1 MIKHSTLR
9 EKVVEE
15 IRKDILKGVYKPGQ
29 RINESEIAV
38 RCGIS
43 RGPVREA
50 LRQLEQE
57 GLITYSIN
65 RGCSVADLTKEDI
78 WELYT
83 LRAELE
89 GLAIKWTHGKL
100 SEEDVF
106 QLKQCISNMKEAGEK
121 GDVHEILKQDHLF
134 HEIIIRLPKRKNIYK
149 LWTSLNSPA
158 NALYLKAIDSRIKPL
173 NSISDF
179 HQELFENLI
188 KDDENLALESIQ
200 KHYIDSAKTLIDKL
214 KTTY

>member
-15 IRKDILKGVYKPGQ
+15 IREDILKGVYKPGQ

-38 RCGIS
+38 RYGIS

-65 RGCSVADLTKEDI
+65 RGCSVADLTNEDI

-100 SEEDVF
+100 AEEDVL
-106 QLKQCISNMKEAGEK
+106 QLKQCIADMKEAGEK
-121 GDVHEILKQDHLF
+121 GDVHEILKK
-134 HEIIIRLPKRKNIYK
+134 EK
-149 LWTSLNSPA
+149 
-158 NALYLKAIDSRIKPL
+158 YL
-173 NSISDF
+173 
-179 HQELFENLI
+179 
-188 KDDENLALESIQ
+188 
-200 KHYIDSAKTLIDKL
+200 
-214 KTTY
+214 

>member
-1 MIKHSTLR
+1 MIEHSTLR

-15 IRKDILKGVYKPGQ
+15 IRQDILKGVYKPGQ
-29 RINESEIAV
+29 RINESELAV
-38 RCGIS
+38 HLGIS

-65 RGCSVADLTKEDI
+65 RGCSVADLTNEDI

-100 SEEDVF
+100 GDEDIR
-106 QLKQCISNMKEAGEK
+106 QLKVCISNMQLAGEK

-134 HEIIIRLPKRKNIYK
+134 HEVIIKMPKRKNIYK
-149 LWTSLNSPA
+149 LWESLNNPA

-179 HQELFENLI
+179 HQELFETLL
-188 KDDENLALESIQ
+188 KEDESLALEAIQ
-200 KHYIDSAKTLIDKL
+200 KHYLDSAKTLVEKL
-214 KTTY
+214 NSTY